1 MYLKIENPCHEN
13 WEQMTPM
20 DRSRFCEVCQK
31 KVHDLTSASIDEIYD
46 LHKKQEG
53 VMCGRVNG
61 KLLNEQFVAAQLKM
75 NQNSLRRN
83 FFLATVICFGSF
95 LFSIQSSLAGN
106 LDQLK
111 DHFLIQQDS
120 IQELKISG
128 VVRDKLNK
136 ELLPFCNVML
146 MTGDSVIAIT
156 NTDLDGKFSL
166 NINAQKFPQFD
177 LKVQYVGYNSLQIK
191 NIKPD
196 KKELVFE
203 LEAQPAEIMGLFI
216 IEEMPPS
223 PDPFFRGKTVSGDEY
238 RRMPK

>member
-20 DRSRFCEVCQK
+20 DRSRFCVTCQK
-31 KVHDLTSASIDEIYD
+31 KVHDLTSASIDEIYE

-53 VMCGRVNG
+53 VMCGRVSG
-61 KLLNEQFVAAQLKM
+61 KLLNEQFVASQLKVQQ
-75 NQNSLRRN
+75 NQFRRN

-106 LDQLK
+106 LYQLK
-111 DHFLIQQDS
+111 NQFLIQQDS
-120 IQELKISG
+120 TQELKISG
-128 VVRDKLNK
+128 VVRDKSNK
-136 ELLPFCNVML
+136 DLLPFCNVML
-146 MTGDSVIAIT
+146 MVGDSIIAVS

-166 NINAQKFPQFD
+166 KINTQKFPQFD
-177 LKVQYVGYNSLQIK
+177 LKVQYVGYHNLLIK

-196 KKELVFE
+196 KKELFFE
-203 LEAQPAEIMGLFI
+203 LEADPGVMMGLFI
-216 IEEMPPS
+216 IEEMPPP
-223 PDPFFRGKTVSGDEY
+223 PDPFFRGKTVSGDEF